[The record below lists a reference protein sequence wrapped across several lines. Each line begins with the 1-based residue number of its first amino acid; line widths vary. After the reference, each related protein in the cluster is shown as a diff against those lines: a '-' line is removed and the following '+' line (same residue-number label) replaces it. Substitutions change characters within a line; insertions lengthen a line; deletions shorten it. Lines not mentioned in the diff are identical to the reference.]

1 MLAMLRK
8 RAQSSRVAASEFT
21 ANKRE
26 DLAEKQEAEIKV
38 LDEYAGQ
45 VDSMSGEDVARV
57 VDHAV
62 RSVEASGAKTNL
74 GLILKELL
82 KPGGSL
88 QGKPVEKSM
97 VAEMVKKR
105 LS

>member
-8 RAQSSRVAASEFT
+8 RAQSSRVAASEFN

-45 VDSMSGEDVARV
+45 VDTLSEKDVAQA
-57 VDHAV
+57 VDDAV
-62 RSVEASGAKTNL
+62 RAVEASGAKTNP
-74 GLILKELL
+74 GLVLKELL
-82 KPGGSL
+82 KPGGAL
-88 QGKPVEKSM
+88 QGKPVEKST
-97 VAEMVKKR
+97 VADVVRKR
-105 LS
+105 LL